1 MQIKKGLFE
10 IKGFLNLNCEII
22 LFAFVAIKKF
32 NKELIIRVNKEINAP
47 EYPKAK
53 ADINNTG
60 VTIPFKDDG
69 EVFESVSKGKFI
81 EMQFHKIFK

>member
-1 MQIKKGLFE
+1 
-10 IKGFLNLNCEII
+10 
-22 LFAFVAIKKF
+22 VAIKKF

-60 VTIPFKDDG
+60 VTIPIK
-69 EVFESVSKGKFI
+69 EIQIMEI
-81 EMQFHKIFK
+81 MM